1 MGRIEVICGPMFSGK
16 SEELL
21 RRLKRADIAKRK
33 SQLFKPECDKRYS
46 ETEVATHSGKKRKCE
61 IVEKDREEEIL
72 KAVYSDTEVVCLDEA
87 QFFGDY
93 ILEVALVLSRA
104 GKRVIVAGLD
114 MDSNGVPFGPI
125 PQLLAIAEDITKLT
139 AVCEIC
145 GDPAT
150 HSYRKSESKDLVL
163 VGAAGMYEARCRT
176 HWQQG

>member
-1 MGRIEVICGPMFSGK
+1 MGKIEVICGPMFSGK

-46 ETEVATHSGKKRKCE
+46 ETEVATHSGQKRKCE
-61 IVEKDREEEIL
+61 IVEKNREEEIL
-72 KAVYSDTEVVCLDEA
+72 KAIYTDTEVVALDEA

-93 ILEVALVLSRA
+93 ITNVALTLSKA

-114 MDSNGVPFGPI
+114 MDSNGDPFGPI
-125 PQLLAIAEDITKLT
+125 PQLLAVAEDITKLT

-150 HSYRKSESKDLVL
+150 HSYRKSKSKKQVL
-163 VGAAGMYEARCRT
+163 VGAATIYEARCRN
-176 HWQQG
+176 HWQGV

>member
-46 ETEVATHSGKKRKCE
+46 ETEVATHSGQKRICE
-61 IVEKDREEEIL
+61 VVEHGREEEIL
-72 KAVYSDTEVVCLDEA
+72 KAVYMDTDVVALDEV

-93 ILEVALVLSRA
+93 IVEVALALSKA
-104 GKRVIVAGLD
+104 GQRVIVAGLD
-114 MDSNGVPFGPI
+114 MDSNGRPFGPI

-139 AVCEIC
+139 AVCEVC
-145 GDPAT
+145 GNPAT
-150 HSYRKSESKDLVL
+150 HSYRKSKSKEQVL
-163 VGAAGMYEARCRT
+163 VGAATIYEARCRK
-176 HWQQG
+176 HWQGV